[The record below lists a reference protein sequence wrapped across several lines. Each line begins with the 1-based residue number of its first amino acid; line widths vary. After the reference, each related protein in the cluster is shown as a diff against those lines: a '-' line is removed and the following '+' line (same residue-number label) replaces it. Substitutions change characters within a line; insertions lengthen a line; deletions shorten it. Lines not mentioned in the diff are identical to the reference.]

1 MKKVHF
7 LYLVSLL
14 LLFWSCNNEM
24 MDLDVPINT
33 DALTRIAGDGEND
46 LLGHGY
52 DATSSVFKGSKY
64 GKASIIDLERFL
76 SGKGRD
82 PITGAEVTMYPGNIE
97 KSLLPSGGETYIEWG
112 SNLEEYSK
120 GQHSRYNANTEI
132 NALGVKLYSA
142 DLKAFYNDSS
152 RFSSS
157 YCFYR
162 INVQKTTRKLKLSQ
176 IYPAYLKYFLTDDF
190 LHDLKYYTG
199 DDIVAKYG
207 THVLTDILLG
217 GVCSA
222 MFNAKM
228 TTAANES
235 SFKNE
240 ADLFIRQVSVGT
252 GSSEAQK
259 RFSSFKDVSISIVS
273 YGGKDAID
281 QSNISFDPSKGEL
294 GDFTLN
300 FNNWLNSIDQTTE
313 QVIGI
318 GDNTTKIYFISDLV
332 DDASKKKEIEDAIV
346 RYCEKQQI
354 NMSLMQTLD
363 YEKAILHFTHTD
375 NKKYTPAMM
384 YIPAE
389 SYFPETVVLN
399 YYPMESS
406 APLEMKESDMWKF
419 RWTFYPY
426 GEYYRIGI
434 RGANFVDYAFTVR
447 SLSTLLPRFN
457 EKAFDQ
463 LWAVEAVSIQNN
475 KYMLRHVNSGQY
487 LSHDDLLLHP
497 KNPNDQSLWFD
508 ITIVPQIKI

>member
-1 MKKVHF
+1 M
-7 LYLVSLL
+7 
-14 LLFWSCNNEM
+14 
-24 MDLDVPINT
+24 
-33 DALTRIAGDGEND
+33 
-46 LLGHGY
+46 
-52 DATSSVFKGSKY
+52 
-64 GKASIIDLERFL
+64 
-76 SGKGRD
+76 
-82 PITGAEVTMYPGNIE
+82 
-97 KSLLPSGGETYIEWG
+97 
-112 SNLEEYSK
+112 
-120 GQHSRYNANTEI
+120 
-132 NALGVKLYSA
+132 
-142 DLKAFYNDSS
+142 
-152 RFSSS
+152 
-157 YCFYR
+157 
-162 INVQKTTRKLKLSQ
+162 
-176 IYPAYLKYFLTDDF
+176 KYFLTDDF
-190 LHDLKYYTG
+190 LRDLKYYTG

-252 GSSEAQK
+252 GSTEAQK
-259 RFSSFKDVSISIVS
+259 RFSSFKDVSISIVP
-273 YGGKDAID
+273 YGGKTAIK
-281 QSNISFDPSKGEL
+281 QSNISINPSTGEL
-294 GDFTLN
+294 GDFSLN
-300 FNNWLNSIDQTTE
+300 FDDWLNSVDQTTE

-318 GDNTTKIYFISDLV
+318 GDNTTKIYFISDFV

>member
-1 MKKVHF
+1 MLQQEPLEMVRMICWDMVMMQLPVH
-7 LYLVSLL
+7 LRDPTMEDQELL
-14 LLFWSCNNEM
+14 TWN
-24 MDLDVPINT
+24 
-33 DALTRIAGDGEND
+33 A
-46 LLGHGY
+46 
-52 DATSSVFKGSKY
+52 
-64 GKASIIDLERFL
+64 FL

-82 PITGAEVTMYPGNIE
+82 PITGAEVTMYPGKIE
-97 KSLLPSGGETYIEWG
+97 ESLLHSGGEMYVEWG
-112 SNLEEYSK
+112 ANLEEYSK

-190 LHDLKYYTG
+190 LRDLKYYTG

-252 GSSEAQK
+252 GSTEAQK
-259 RFSSFKDVSISIVS
+259 RFSSFKDVSISIVP
-273 YGGKDAID
+273 YGGKTAIK
-281 QSNISFDPSKGEL
+281 QSNISINPSTGEL
-294 GDFTLN
+294 GDFSLN
-300 FNNWLNSIDQTTE
+300 FDDWLNSVDQTTE

-318 GDNTTKIYFISDLV
+318 GDNTTKIYFISDFV

>member
-14 LLFWSCNNEM
+14 LPFWSCNNEM
-24 MDLDVPINT
+24 MSLDAPINT
-33 DALTRIAGDGEND
+33 DASTRAPGDGKND

-52 DATSSVFKGSKY
+52 DATSSAFKGSNY
-64 GKASIIDLERFL
+64 GRSRIIDLERFL

-82 PITGAEVTMYPGNIE
+82 PITGAEVTMYPGKIE
-97 KSLLPSGGETYIEWG
+97 ESLLHSGGEMYVEWG
-112 SNLEEYSK
+112 ANLEEYSK

-162 INVQKTTRKLKLSQ
+162 INVQKTKRNIKLSQ
-176 IYPAYLKYFLTDDF
+176 IYPADLKYFLTDDF
-190 LHDLKYYTG
+190 LRDLKYYTG

-252 GSSEAQK
+252 GSTEAQK
-259 RFSSFKDVSISIVS
+259 RFSSFKDVSISIVP
-273 YGGKDAID
+273 YGGKTAIK
-281 QSNISFDPSKGEL
+281 QSNISINPSTGEL
-294 GDFTLN
+294 GDFSLN
-300 FNNWLNSIDQTTE
+300 FDDWLNSVDQTTE

-318 GDNTTKIYFISDLV
+318 GDNTTKIYFISDFV

>member
-1 MKKVHF
+1 MPKF
-7 LYLVSLL
+7 TFSL
-14 LLFWSCNNEM
+14 C
-24 MDLDVPINT
+24 V
-33 DALTRIAGDGEND
+33 
-46 LLGHGY
+46 
-52 DATSSVFKGSKY
+52 
-64 GKASIIDLERFL
+64 
-76 SGKGRD
+76 
-82 PITGAEVTMYPGNIE
+82 
-97 KSLLPSGGETYIEWG
+97 
-112 SNLEEYSK
+112 
-120 GQHSRYNANTEI
+120 
-132 NALGVKLYSA
+132 
-142 DLKAFYNDSS
+142 
-152 RFSSS
+152 
-157 YCFYR
+157 
-162 INVQKTTRKLKLSQ
+162 
-176 IYPAYLKYFLTDDF
+176 
-190 LHDLKYYTG
+190 
-199 DDIVAKYG
+199 
-207 THVLTDILLG
+207 
-217 GVCSA
+217 
-222 MFNAKM
+222 
-228 TTAANES
+228 
-235 SFKNE
+235 
-240 ADLFIRQVSVGT
+240 
-252 GSSEAQK
+252 
-259 RFSSFKDVSISIVS
+259 
-273 YGGKDAID
+273 
-281 QSNISFDPSKGEL
+281 
-294 GDFTLN
+294 
-300 FNNWLNSIDQTTE
+300 
-313 QVIGI
+313 
-318 GDNTTKIYFISDLV
+318 YFISDLV